1 MTSGI
6 AILLI
11 FAFGLMSFLFALA
24 ESSLFSLG
32 QQAVQRLRQRKAS
45 DAEWI
50 VNKLSKPNGIVA
62 TLVFGNTLFNSA
74 IWATGLM
81 MVIKGAWPPV
91 ATLVALV
98 LMILLGCEVIPK
110 ALAVRLPE
118 KWSLAVVRPLRF
130 MEWTARPLE
139 KLADWMGDAINQWAP
154 KRLRGEITRGGGDSD
169 YQELLEL
176 GHQQGVLGQG
186 EKEIIQEIIELDRKC
201 ATDVMTP
208 RSQVKAIAFDM
219 PIQDMLSEASQA
231 SFRRMP
237 LYSESLDQI
246 VGILDTRLLFL
257 NPSGDL
263 FECTELPSFVPE
275 SMNLL
280 ALFKSLQRQRRGL
293 AVVVDEFGGLAGVV
307 TMEDILEAI
316 LGPIRNENESE
327 DFEFEVLASGLWRV
341 SGLLEIEVFRE
352 HCPELGEVHEVDTMG
367 GLFTMK
373 LGYVPDGEETVQ
385 YGGLKLT
392 SKVVGERRVKELL
405 VERLSDHEDKK
416 LTRFSTT

>member
-1 MTSGI
+1 
-6 AILLI
+6 
-11 FAFGLMSFLFALA
+11 MSFLFALA

-208 RSQVKAIAFDM
+208 AVR
-219 PIQDMLSEASQA
+219 L
-231 SFRRMP
+231 RP
-237 LYSESLDQI
+237 LHL
-246 VGILDTRLLFL
+246 T
-257 NPSGDL
+257 
-263 FECTELPSFVPE
+263 C
-275 SMNLL
+275 
-280 ALFKSLQRQRRGL
+280 LFKTCVQRHVRHLSGVCLSTASLW
-293 AVVVDEFGGLAGVV
+293 
-307 TMEDILEAI
+307 
-316 LGPIRNENESE
+316 IR
-327 DFEFEVLASGLWRV
+327 L
-341 SGLLEIEVFRE
+341 
-352 HCPELGEVHEVDTMG
+352 
-367 GLFTMK
+367 
-373 LGYVPDGEETVQ
+373 
-385 YGGLKLT
+385 
-392 SKVVGERRVKELL
+392 
-405 VERLSDHEDKK
+405 
-416 LTRFSTT
+416 

>member
-1 MTSGI
+1 
-6 AILLI
+6 
-11 FAFGLMSFLFALA
+11 
-24 ESSLFSLG
+24 
-32 QQAVQRLRQRKAS
+32 
-45 DAEWI
+45 
-50 VNKLSKPNGIVA
+50 
-62 TLVFGNTLFNSA
+62 
-74 IWATGLM
+74 
-81 MVIKGAWPPV
+81 
-91 ATLVALV
+91 VALV

-219 PIQDMLSEASQA
+219 PIQDMRSEARQA

>member
-1 MTSGI
+1 
-6 AILLI
+6 
-11 FAFGLMSFLFALA
+11 
-24 ESSLFSLG
+24 
-32 QQAVQRLRQRKAS
+32 
-45 DAEWI
+45 
-50 VNKLSKPNGIVA
+50 
-62 TLVFGNTLFNSA
+62 
-74 IWATGLM
+74 
-81 MVIKGAWPPV
+81 
-91 ATLVALV
+91 
-98 LMILLGCEVIPK
+98 
-110 ALAVRLPE
+110 
-118 KWSLAVVRPLRF
+118 
-130 MEWTARPLE
+130 
-139 KLADWMGDAINQWAP
+139 
-154 KRLRGEITRGGGDSD
+154 
-169 YQELLEL
+169 
-176 GHQQGVLGQG
+176 
-186 EKEIIQEIIELDRKC
+186 
-201 ATDVMTP
+201 
-208 RSQVKAIAFDM
+208 
-219 PIQDMLSEASQA
+219 
-231 SFRRMP
+231 MP